1 MSNNHELTID
11 DECNVYRNGVP
22 VEFVGW
28 DGPDVD
34 GNECDCY
41 HIADYFD
48 GNGMYRGP
56 DQHGTY
62 PVFVWPLLTY

>member
-11 DECNVYRNGVP
+11 DECTVYRNGVP

-62 PVFVWPLLTY
+62 PVFV